1 MKNRIKIAI
10 VNMHYLFALTENFEK
25 EVMLEGKTKTVLVPA
40 GFLTDFASV
49 PEALWFWISPFGKHQ
64 EAALI
69 HDCLYGNKGAIQGI
83 EKKLTRKE
91 ADELFYQIMLKD
103 GVNKNKAKAMKLGV
117 RLFGWKYWK
126 K

>member
-1 MKNRIKIAI
+1 MN
-10 VNMHYLFALTENFEK
+10 YLFALTEKFEK
-25 EVMLEGKTKTVLVPA
+25 ELIFEGKKEIVSIPA

-64 EAALI
+64 EAALV
-69 HDCLYGNKGAIQGI
+69 HDCLYANKGTINGI
-83 EKKLTRKE
+83 ERRLSRKE
-91 ADELFYQIMLKD
+91 SDELFYQIMLAD
-103 GVNKNKAKAMKLGV
+103 GVNKVKAKIMKLGV

>member
-1 MKNRIKIAI
+1 MSKKITVTL
-10 VNMHYLFALTENFEK
+10 VNMHYLFALAEDFEK
-25 EVMLEGKTKTVLVPA
+25 EIIFNKVKTVVSVNK

-64 EAALI
+64 EAALL
-69 HDCLYGNKGAIQGI
+69 HDKLYSTGGQLKGL
-83 EKKLTRKE
+83 KNFLTRKE
-91 ADELFYQIMLKD
+91 ADELFYEVMLKD
-103 GVNKNKAKAMKLGV
+103 GVNKVKAKLMKLGV